1 MKEHVADAVPRGLRL
16 LRAFALGTAGLAAV
30 GAGVVAL
37 GLWAGDG
44 IGFLD
49 LFRTA
54 LVMLATF
61 WLAWG
66 AVVVLIGLAT
76 PPGPRPEDRR
86 ITARTV
92 AIVPIYNEDPPA
104 TYARIR
110 AMAEDLAA
118 GGLAR
123 HVDIAIL
130 SDTQDP
136 ALIALEALWFGPMS
150 TAGAAD
156 GPRILYRRRRRNTGR
171 KAGNIADFI
180 RRSGAAWDFALVLDA
195 DSLMAAA
202 TIGCMIRRMQ
212 ADPSLGLLQSQPAII
227 GAGSIFGRA
236 GQFAGA
242 FHGWA
247 HARGIAALQGGAG
260 PYWGHNALIRLEA
273 FAESCGLPELPG
285 PPPFG
290 GHILS
295 HDTVEAA
302 LLVRAGWQVRLD
314 PDLQGSYEDGPRTL
328 LAHAARDRRWCQGNL
343 QHAAL
348 LTAPGLSGWSRFTLV
363 QGILA
368 YAAPVLWLL
377 LLVTSLIAPALATPF
392 EPVLIPL
399 LGSNPLE
406 GSMAEWLARD
416 WAVPI
421 LPPDQAARALGLAL
435 GVVGLLVVPKLLI
448 LGVAIASGRAR
459 AYGGPAAAV
468 VSTLAE
474 LALSVVT
481 APILLL
487 YQARAVAEVLAGRD
501 GGWPGQAR
509 GEGMT
514 RWSGVWAKTRWI
526 TATGVVLGL
535 LAAVMAPG
543 PALLLWL
550 LPVWLPL
557 VAAPAVIRWS
567 AAASPRALFRTP
579 AETAP
584 PAVLTRHAAIL
595 ARWNA
600 QAEAGDAV
608 PAGAQAAQAALVWPG
623 HG

>member
-1 MKEHVADAVPRGLRL
+1 MAGQAANAVPCGLRS
-16 LRAFALGTAGLAAV
+16 LRAAALGTAGLAAV
-30 GAGVVAL
+30 GAGLVAL
-37 GLWAGDG
+37 GVWAVDG
-44 IGFLD
+44 IGFVD
-49 LFRTA
+49 LFRA
-54 LVMLATF
+54 LLVILATF

-76 PPGPRPEDRR
+76 PPAPRPEDRR
-86 ITARTV
+86 VTARTV

-104 TYARIR
+104 TFARIR
-110 AMAEDLAA
+110 AMADDLAA
-118 GGLAR
+118 SGLAR
-123 HVDIAIL
+123 HVEIAIL
-130 SDTQDP
+130 SDTQDT
-136 ALIALEALWFGPMS
+136 ARIACEARWLGHLLA
-150 TAGAAD
+150 TGAAE
-156 GPRILYRRRRRNTGR
+156 GPRILYRRRARNTGR

-195 DSLMAAA
+195 DSLMAAS
-202 TIGCMIRRMQ
+202 TIGRMIRRMQ
-212 ADPSLGLLQSQPAII
+212 AAPGLGLLQSQPAII
-227 GAGSIFGRA
+227 GAGSVFGRA

-247 HARGIAALQGGAG
+247 HARGIAALQGAAG

-290 GHILS
+290 GHVLS

-314 PDLQGSYEDGPRTL
+314 PDLPGSFEEGPRTL

-348 LTAPGLSGWSRFTLV
+348 LAAPGLTGWSRFTLAL
-363 QGILA
+363 GILA

-377 LLVTSLIAPALATPF
+377 LLVTSLLAPALATPF
-392 EPVLIPL
+392 EPVLMPL
-399 LGSNPLE
+399 LGANPLE
-406 GSMAEWLARD
+406 GSMAEWLAMD

-448 LGVAIASGRAR
+448 LAAAILSGRAG
-459 AYGGPAAAV
+459 AYGGAVAAIA
-468 VSTLAE
+468 STLAE

-481 APILLL
+481 APLLL
-487 YQARAVAEVLAGRD
+487 LFQARAVAEVLSGRD
-501 GGWPGQAR
+501 GGWPGQTR
-509 GEGMT
+509 GEGMPE
-514 RWSGVWAKTRWI
+514 WAAVWAGTRWI
-526 TATGVVLGL
+526 TATGVVLGG
-535 LAAVMAPG
+535 LAGLMG
-543 PALLLWL
+543 PVLLLWL

-557 VAAPAVIRWS
+557 VAAPAVVRWT
-567 AAASPRALFRTP
+567 AAPSGAAVLRTP
-579 AETAP
+579 AEIAP

-595 ARWNA
+595 ARWTA
-600 QAEAGDAV
+600 DGVSREKFVQGFGAGV
-608 PAGAQAAQAALVWPG
+608 AALPAPR